1 MYTINP
7 DTENLNTYT
16 PYQQEPEKAY
26 YDMSPPAPV
35 NNNINTPII
44 VENNDGNIDT
54 KNGDENEVDNK
65 QKRIIFIIILF
76 SVHII
81 DLIMEFIFKYINLL
95 SLIDDIC
102 IFLLIIV
109 FCINYFALHN
119 QNKCTRILFILLF
132 ILIWI
137 GGFLCKLMT
146 IKNIIN
152 LKEEENYRNYVIA
165 LLIIGHIILIA
176 VRIVCLMIGFGGLK

>member
-1 MYTINP
+1 
-7 DTENLNTYT
+7 
-16 PYQQEPEKAY
+16 
-26 YDMSPPAPV
+26 
-35 NNNINTPII
+35 
-44 VENNDGNIDT
+44 
-54 KNGDENEVDNK
+54 
-65 QKRIIFIIILF
+65 
-76 SVHII
+76 
-81 DLIMEFIFKYINLL
+81 MEFIFKYINLL

-119 QNKCTRILFILLF
+119 QNKCTRILFLTLF
-132 ILIWI
+132 ILVWL